1 MIRDQA
7 GVPMCN
13 FSQWFQRFHG
23 ITERDIEPTLVKL
36 SDDSATSG
44 EQEQILLIDDKQA
57 VTFGLLCALFQ
68 SLEPIDEV
76 LKAPWYTPL
85 LHRLAVLTASLNER
99 SRDQVTPNPQLSFH
113 ILTTNLRVRDYVN
126 HHVKPSDPQRAKVIL
141 DVIPKWQGQGS
152 WAEMEQLQQGYEVLL
167 QASMAM

>member
-1 MIRDQA
+1 MQ
-7 GVPMCN
+7 
-13 FSQWFQRFHG
+13 
-23 ITERDIEPTLVKL
+23 PTLVKL

-44 EQEQILLIDDKQA
+44 EQEQILLIDVRAVLAALARQGRGPIPQPRQDKQA

-99 SRDQVTPNPQLSFH
+99 SQDQATPNPQLSFH
-113 ILTTNLRVRDYVN
+113 ILTTNLRVRNYVN